1 MTHEADAMR
10 DRLDE
15 LARRVA
21 LLEEIVAIKLE
32 SGRRRGILDSAKA
45 PHEHDPFLKANDD
58 DVGTHFC
65 RHCNEPIKRVEAGGH
80 ADAVWRLV
88 KPWPDERTSLPEV
101 SYGPIVGSGC
111 AKNPIQD
118 EAIAAA
124 GELPAMGIAT
134 EIPCPHCELMHGH
147 HLAGCK
153 SLYADRDGVRRR

>member
-21 LLEEIVAIKLE
+21 LLEEIVAIKLG
-32 SGRRRGILDSAKA
+32 SGRRRGVLDSAKA

-80 ADAVWRLV
+80 ADAVWCLV
-88 KPWPDERTSLPEV
+88 KPWPDEKDNSDD
-101 SYGPIVGSGC
+101 VG
-111 AKNPIQD
+111 A
-118 EAIAAA
+118 
-124 GELPAMGIAT
+124 LPAMGIAATEDALNMMDDDPT